1 MFYKMDTRNG
11 EILVKNDFNKP
22 KLADHYL
29 SKLNQVYFVT
39 KQVPQEVS
47 RKPELAYL
55 PIIQN
60 APIKT
65 NLKTNFLSGALISS
79 LNSME
84 SFQMTRSASN
94 SAKSRRANH
103 KSHQTRTILSF
114 GTVVNVP
121 KKSTEN
127 LFVRNGFNVTLN
139 TPYRLQSYRKVD
151 RKSANSSPI
160 IARETSAEL
169 KTKLQN
175 TPVHVGIYFI
185 KMSEIKFI

>member
-1 MFYKMDTRNG
+1 MDTRNG
-11 EILVKNDFNKP
+11 EILVNNNFNKP

-47 RKPELAYL
+47 KKPELAYL

-65 NLKTNFLSGALISS
+65 NLKANFLSGALISS

-84 SFQMTRSASN
+84 TFQMPRNSASN
-94 SAKSRRANH
+94 SAKSRRIRTNQ
-103 KSHQTRTILSF
+103 KSNQTRTILSF
-114 GTVVNVP
+114 GSVVNVP
-121 KKSTEN
+121 KNSTET

-151 RKSANSSPI
+151 RKSSSSSPI

-169 KTKLQN
+169 SNNLGN
-175 TPVHVGIYFI
+175 TPVHVGIHFV
-185 KMSEIKFI
+185 